1 MSTAIA
7 DSGSKALQR
16 PTRVV
21 LSDLHLGDDAPELVA
36 DFETLLAGFE
46 DIDECWLLGDVF
58 DSYIGD
64 DDDTATLS
72 RVVAA
77 LRALAARGTSLHFLA
92 GNRDFAV
99 GGGFAERASLRLGA
113 EVERVDGALL
123 CHGDQ
128 LCTDDVA
135 YQALRRKVRDPA
147 WLGQALAQPLAVR
160 RAFAEQLRQQS
171 REHTRAQ
178 PMAIMDVNPDAVA
191 ALFTAQPDAHWLIH
205 GHTHRPGIHELGDG
219 RHRIVLGDWR
229 PGEPSS
235 LLWTA
240 EGLTLTA
247 HGREWRLAGA
257 SPDAGLRQA

>member
-1 MSTAIA
+1 MLSVSPDPA
-7 DSGSKALQR
+7 DSGGRSR
-16 PTRVV
+16 PVPTRVF

-36 DFETLLAGFE
+36 DFEALLAGFT

-64 DDDTATLS
+64 DDDTATLT

-77 LRALAARGTSLHFLA
+77 LHRLAAPGTRVHFIA

-99 GGGFAERASLRLGA
+99 GAGFAERAGLCLGA
-113 EVERVDGALL
+113 EVERIGDALL
-123 CHGDQ
+123 CHGDH
-128 LCTDDVA
+128 LCTGDVA

-147 WLGQALAQPLAVR
+147 WLAQALAQPLAVR

-178 PMAIMDVNPDAVA
+178 PMAIMDVHADAVA
-191 ALFTAQPDAHWLIH
+191 ALFAAHPDARLLIH

-219 RHRIVLGDWR
+219 CRRIVLGDWR
-229 PGEPSS
+229 PGEPSW
-235 LLWTA
+235 LRWDAT
-240 EGLTLTA
+240 GLTLTA
-247 HGREWRLAGA
+247 HGQVWRPSA
-257 SPDAGLRQA
+257 

>member
-1 MSTAIA
+1 MSVLPSATADA
-7 DSGSKALQR
+7 GGESRPL
-16 PTRVV
+16 PTRVF

-36 DFETLLAGFE
+36 DFEVLFAGLE
-46 DIDECWLLGDVF
+46 GVDDCWLLGDIF

-64 DDDTATLS
+64 DDDSATLG
-72 RVVAA
+72 RVVSA
-77 LRALAARGTSLHFLA
+77 LRGLAARGTRLHFIA

-99 GGGFAERASLRLGA
+99 GAGFAERAGLRLGA

-147 WLGQALAQPLAVR
+147 WLAQALAQPLAIR

-178 PMAIMDVNPDAVA
+178 PMAIMDVNTDAVSG
-191 ALFTAQPDAHWLIH
+191 LWTAHPEARLLIH
-205 GHTHRPGIHELGDG
+205 GHTHRPGIHDLGQG
-219 RHRIVLGDWR
+219 RHRVVLGDWR
-229 PGEPSS
+229 PGEPSW
-235 LLWTA
+235 LRWDAT
-240 EGLTLTA
+240 GLTLTA
-247 HGREWRLAGA
+247 HGQRWQLT
-257 SPDAGLRQA
+257 PD